1 MGKLFDI
8 LRAATA
14 GQSDT
19 LAAWRRAVSQAIDG
33 DQVGTGT
40 GFVQVARISNQGPL
54 TVSTATAVVFPVI
67 QLAENAAFGAP
78 PIMGTAEIG
87 YDSASGVFTLT
98 PGLYELS
105 AHPIFSTFA
114 TDATDHAIFH
124 WAISTTL
131 ATPLLPNVVSDVYPG
146 TTTGDITSSPVNR
159 MLYRVP
165 AGANQLV
172 AVSATALVGGT
183 TLITGAAA
191 VPPVTGNSYASV
203 RKLS

>member
-40 GFVQVARISNQGPL
+40 GFVQVARISDQGPL
-54 TVSTATAVVFPVI
+54 VASTATAVVFPVI

-87 YDSASGVFTLT
+87 YDSASGGFTLT
-98 PGLYELS
+98 PGLYELE
-105 AHPIFSTFA
+105 AHLILSTFT

-124 WAISTTL
+124 WAISANL
-131 ATPLLPNVVSDVYPG
+131 AVPLLPNVVSDVYPG
-146 TTTGDITSSPVNR
+146 TTTGDITSAPVNK
-159 MLYRVP
+159 MLFRVA
-165 AGANQLV
+165 AGANVVV
-172 AVSATALVGGT
+172 AVSVTALAGT
-183 TLITGAAA
+183 PVVTGAAA
-191 VPPVTGNSYASV
+191 VPPVTGNSYALV